1 MKKSIVLLVSLCF
14 TACAFGI
21 VDIQFSPGGATPG
34 GWVYD
39 GNETLSFT
47 QIVDIDAVLGGT
59 TDTLFDES
67 VFIPDL
73 ELSSGYTVVTPS
85 GALEIK
91 DSGDNVLLS
100 GTLASGDF
108 GYLFTTGAL
117 YTQYKTDFIV
127 TDINNTISSDFL
139 DTLSI
144 GSEFDFS
151 ITMQTTGGGN
161 FSDILGDG
169 EEHSDGFSGQL
180 NVIPEPA
187 TIFLLGLGGLTLL
200 RKRRA

>member
-1 MKKSIVLLVSLCF
+1 MKKLIVLLVSLCF
-14 TACAFGI
+14 AVCAFGA
-21 VDIQFSPGGATPG
+21 DIQFSPGGATPG
-34 GWVYD
+34 QWIYD
-39 GNETLSFT
+39 GNVTLSFS
-47 QIVDIDAVLGGT
+47 QIVDIDIVCDGT

-151 ITMQTTGGGN
+151 ITMQTTGGEN

-187 TIFLLGLGGLTLL
+187 TIFLLGLGGLALL